1 MNLHSSLLAAA
12 AAALL
17 LAPGCASDLSG
28 STYSRDGARAQQAVY
43 HGTLTRV
50 EQVKIEGTDGTLG
63 GIGGAVAGAAIGSTM
78 GGGRGHTVGGALGG
92 IAGALAG
99 AAIEKGATGTNN
111 GLELTVKLADGS
123 ERIVVQTAGKDSFYV
138 GQPVRLIVSGSESR
152 VRPE

>member
-1 MNLHSSLLAAA
+1 MKAHLPSLAAA
-12 AAALL
+12 MAALL
-17 LAPGCASDLSG
+17 LSAGCASELSG
-28 STYSRDGARAQQAVY
+28 STYSRDGARAPQAVY
-43 HGTLTRV
+43 HGTLTRI
-50 EQVKIEGTDGTLG
+50 EQVKIEGTDGAIG
-63 GIGGAVAGAAIGSTM
+63 GIAGAVGGAAIGSTM
-78 GGGRGHTVGGALGG
+78 GGGRGHTVGAALGG

-138 GQPVRLIVSGSESR
+138 GQSVRLIVSGSESR

>member
-1 MNLHSSLLAAA
+1 MKLRISILAAA

-50 EQVKIEGTDGTLG
+50 EQVKIEGTEGTVG
-63 GIGGAVAGAAIGSTM
+63 GLAGAVGGAAIGSTM
-78 GGGRGHTVGGALGG
+78 GGGRGHTVGAALGG

-99 AAIEKGATGTNN
+99 AAIENGATGTNN

-123 ERIVVQTAGKDSFYV
+123 ERTLSQ
-138 GQPVRLIVSGSESR
+138 
-152 VRPE
+152 

>member
-1 MNLHSSLLAAA
+1 MKLRTSFLAAA

-50 EQVKIEGTDGTLG
+50 EQVKIEGTEGTLG

-99 AAIEKGATGTNN
+99 AAIEKSATGTNN

-138 GQPVRLIVSGSESR
+138 GQAVRLIVRGSESR

>member
-1 MNLHSSLLAAA
+1 MKRTTPLLAAL
-12 AAALL
+12 AALL
-17 LAPGCASDLSG
+17 LSAGCASELSG

-92 IAGALAG
+92 IAPSPAPRSRRAPP
-99 AAIEKGATGTNN
+99 ART
-111 GLELTVKLADGS
+111 
-123 ERIVVQTAGKDSFYV
+123 TASSS
-138 GQPVRLIVSGSESR
+138 P
-152 VRPE
+152 

>member
-1 MNLHSSLLAAA
+1 MKRTTPLLAAL
-12 AAALL
+12 AALL
-17 LAPGCASDLSG
+17 LSAGCASDLSG

-50 EQVKIEGTDGTLG
+50 EQVKIEGTDGALG

-99 AAIEKGATGTNN
+99 AAIEKSATGTNN

-123 ERIVVQTAGKDSFYV
+123 ERIVVQTAGRDSFYV